1 MGSKLTKG
9 VNIASGGTVTHTDL
23 NNLVD
28 DATIQAG
35 AITNTEV
42 AATVITGQTE
52 DTAPA
57 DNDYVLT
64 YDTTATALKKVSR
77 LAFARGSA
85 AAPSASGSSGT
96 AGDIAYDS
104 GYLYVCVSSSTWKRM
119 ALDLT
124 SW

>member
-1 MGSKLTKG
+1 MGTKLTKG
-9 VNIASGGTVTHTDL
+9 VALASGATVTHTDL

-35 AITNTEV
+35 AITNTELG
-42 AATVITGQTE
+42 AAAITGQTE
-52 DTAPA
+52 DATPA

-64 YDTTATALKKVSR
+64 YDTSGTALKKASR
-77 LAFARGSA
+77 LALARGSA
-85 AAPSASGSSGT
+85 AAPSSNSSSGT
-96 AGDIAYDS
+96 AGDIAYDAS
-104 GYLYVCVSSSTWKRM
+104 YLYVCISTNSWKRM